1 MNRIQQFFLLL
12 RYYRKLLP
20 DAPGTLLDKA
30 VYHIVHKINIRGST
44 CSRLREHIVHY
55 PLHVGGYSLKHI
67 VRFVD
72 SLFRNCLSIPCEQI
86 PCKPSI
92 NAPVNRIHTQIG
104 RTLVK
109 RPF

>member
-1 MNRIQQFFLLL
+1 MNRIQQFFLLFC
-12 RYYRKLLP
+12 YYRKLLP

-30 VYHIVHKINIRGST
+30 VRHIVHKIDIRST
-44 CSRLREHIVHY
+44 TCNRLSKRIVHY

-67 VRFVD
+67 ISLVD

-109 RPF
+109 RPL